1 MEATE
6 KDNAAKTA
14 LEALQEEAAKDV
26 GEMRKRTAE
35 KLETTLCKKPRVPKV
50 LSSLDQFVAG
60 ASMSKAALRII
71 LLNLFNSDPTKKSML
86 RVTVQARDSK
96 ITNLYAY
103 ESDAI
108 RLHEIMKG
116 KEGNIM
122 AATQLR
128 VTTSSRVSH
137 TPIEFKCTPRTQ
149 IFFEEEQQVNQIM
162 KIDLVDIPKCV
173 FKRIKPA
180 VRIGSYYCGV
190 ITDAMRTVEIRSTK
204 PFAGELFDKI
214 RISEAFVKT
223 RDSTFYVDVVPEG
236 TIDVEVFAGG
246 PEPFD
251 DFDLTVLSR

>member
-35 KLETTLCKKPRVPKV
+35 GIRNNALQEA
-50 LSSLDQFVAG
+50 SSSEG
-60 ASMSKAALRII
+60 SII
-71 LLNLFNSDPTKKSML
+71 IGSICTRGQHEQGRAPHFNSDPTKKSML

-122 AATQLR
+122 AAT
-128 VTTSSRVSH
+128 
-137 TPIEFKCTPRTQ
+137 
-149 IFFEEEQQVNQIM
+149 
-162 KIDLVDIPKCV
+162 
-173 FKRIKPA
+173 
-180 VRIGSYYCGV
+180 
-190 ITDAMRTVEIRSTK
+190 
-204 PFAGELFDKI
+204 
-214 RISEAFVKT
+214 
-223 RDSTFYVDVVPEG
+223 
-236 TIDVEVFAGG
+236 
-246 PEPFD
+246 
-251 DFDLTVLSR
+251 